1 MSKLGAILYGAV
13 GFLAFLFVLVGTPI
27 DQFRVR
33 GKKGAGNTPCI
44 TFWGIKEDCQSM
56 KYEFTIEEV
65 FRACP
70 SVLRL
75 FRMAEAFSI
84 ISILL
89 LLAATILGVAA
100 HFYLKSLK
108 IFATLLLVVS
118 IVTVG
123 LVWVPMAYLYNHDVD
138 SCLGGPLK
146 TGLGYGSGFLII
158 VIGWCLIF
166 VAVVLLRVL

>member
-33 GKKGAGNTPCI
+33 GKKATGNTPCI
-44 TFWGIKEDCQSM
+44 TLWGIKEDCHNT
-56 KYEFTIEEV
+56 KYELTIGEV

-89 LLAATILGVAA
+89 LLAATALGVAA
-100 HFYLKSLK
+100 HFYLKTLK

-123 LVWVPMAYLYNHDVD
+123 LVWIPMAYFYNRGVD
-138 SCLGGPLK
+138 NCFEGPLK
-146 TGLGYGSGFLII
+146 KILKYGGGFVII

-166 VAVVLLRVL
+166 VAVVLLRML

>member
-1 MSKLGAILYGAV
+1 MSKLGAILYGVV

-27 DQFRVR
+27 DQFRA
-33 GKKGAGNTPCI
+33 KEKGATGNTPCM
-44 TFWGIKEDCQSM
+44 TLWGIKEDCHST
-56 KYEFTIEEV
+56 KYEFTVGED
-65 FRACP
+65 FRECP

-89 LLAATILGVAA
+89 LLAATALGVAA
-100 HFYLKSLK
+100 HFCLKSLK

-123 LVWVPMAYLYNHDVD
+123 LVWIPMAYFYNHDVD
-138 SCLGGPLK
+138 NCLGTPLK
-146 TGLGYGSGFLII
+146 TYLKYGGGFVII

-166 VAVVLLRVL
+166 VAVVLLRML

>member
-27 DQFRVR
+27 DQFRTKE
-33 GKKGAGNTPCI
+33 KKATGNTPCI
-44 TFWGIKEDCQSM
+44 TLWGVKEDCQSM
-56 KYEFTIEEV
+56 KYELTFWED
-65 FRACP
+65 FRECP

-75 FRMAEAFSI
+75 FRMAGAFSI

-123 LVWVPMAYLYNHDVD
+123 LVWVPMAYLYKRDVD
-138 SCLGGPLK
+138 NCFGEPIERWSK
-146 TGLGYGSGFLII
+146 YGSGFLII